1 MLEGVFYK
9 WIQAIS
15 PRSDIGIAFLVLST
29 MSRRG
34 SSSWRSNRAWLA
46 LVYWCPTDVSVSL
59 ISVMARSFVQPLGT
73 LNGPDESEHHH
84 VHLVHHQVALG
95 SDGQYYAE
103 RGEPCDGRK
112 VS

>member
-29 MSRRG
+29 MSRGG

-46 LVYWCPTDVSVSL
+46 LVYWCPT
-59 ISVMARSFVQPLGT
+59 
-73 LNGPDESEHHH
+73 DESEHHH